1 MAYSRFTD
9 HEKQDQFL
17 NETVPMNEQMIEQA
31 GEGKW
36 LMGTDDLTL
45 LDLMVGACWD
55 FLFVQLQASANSEC
69 AARINLQQ
77 NSPRWWAYME
87 RIRAHP
93 KIANTCMRLEAAEKY
108 ATRARG
114 WPEGEKCHI
123 SLENLTGVF
132 PDLP

>member
-1 MAYSRFTD
+1 MFSRFTD

-55 FLFVQLQASANSEC
+55 LIFVQ
-69 AARINLQQ
+69 I
-77 NSPRWWAYME
+77 
-87 RIRAHP
+87 
-93 KIANTCMRLEAAEKY
+93 
-108 ATRARG
+108 
-114 WPEGEKCHI
+114 
-123 SLENLTGVF
+123 
-132 PDLP
+132 